1 MIVAKPKFNTF
12 FALGVFLLLV
22 YGIIAY
28 MLYDISTSDAV
39 SVWLYILLVL
49 VIGIAI
55 TVSVKFVRSYQVIIL
70 EKNRADLH
78 LLFGL
83 IKRRLYFKDLEDWQ
97 EEQVK
102 TSNGIFKQLTVN
114 FLNKKSIRLSNQEH
128 NNYEKVTGFLRKQFG
143 KKEIKSRR

>member
-1 MIVAKPKFNTF
+1 MIVSKPKINTF

-28 MLYDISTSDAV
+28 MLYDISTSDV
-39 SVWLYILLVL
+39 VPVWLYILLML
-49 VIGIAI
+49 VAGIAL
-55 TVSVKFVRSYQVIIL
+55 TVSIKFVRSYQIIKL

-114 FLNKKSIRLSNQEH
+114 FINKDSIRLSNQEH
-128 NNYEKVTGFLRKQFG
+128 NNYEKVIGFLRKQFG

>member
-28 MLYDISTSDAV
+28 MLFDISTSDAV
-39 SVWLYILLVL
+39 SIWLYILLVL
-49 VIGIAI
+49 VGGIAL

-114 FLNKKSIRLSNQEH
+114 FINKKSIRLSNQEH
-128 NNYEKVTGFLRKQFG
+128 NNYEKVIGFLRKQFG

>member
-1 MIVAKPKFNTF
+1 MIVSKPKINTF

-28 MLYDISTSDAV
+28 MLYDISTSDV
-39 SVWLYILLVL
+39 VPVWLYILLML
-49 VIGIAI
+49 VAGIAL
-55 TVSVKFVRSYQVIIL
+55 TVSIKFVRSYQIIIL

-83 IKRRLYFKDLEDWQ
+83 IRRRLYFKDLEDWQ

-114 FLNKKSIRLSNQEH
+114 FINKDSIRLSNQEH
-128 NNYEKVTGFLRKQFG
+128 NNYEKVIDFLRKQFG